1 MRRLLPGAEM
11 LRARMS
17 HDEIVELDS
26 PPAFRL
32 GDKVRARRLV
42 RNDGSYL
49 GLRVGDLLVSEG
61 EIGYVRE
68 IGTFLQRFFI
78 YEVDFLDRGM
88 VVGMRAK
95 ELERIETGI
104 S

>member
-1 MRRLLPGAEM
+1 
-11 LRARMS
+11 MS

-95 ELERIETGI
+95 ELERIATGI